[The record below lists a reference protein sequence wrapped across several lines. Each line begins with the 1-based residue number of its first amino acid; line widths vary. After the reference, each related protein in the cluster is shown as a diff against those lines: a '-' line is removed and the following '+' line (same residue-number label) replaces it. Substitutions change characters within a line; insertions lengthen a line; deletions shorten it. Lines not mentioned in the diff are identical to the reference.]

1 MSEAYDCMPFKA
13 AEDVYLTNMPEYEEI
28 NDELEEKYDEFMK
41 YRDLVLKA
49 LEDARAA
56 KVIGKSFG
64 AKLILTLDKKA
75 EEVFAPVKDN
85 AATLLIVSQLEF
97 KAGDEFKVEV
107 LPAEGCTCAR
117 CRMIVPF
124 VSVDEL
130 CPRWEKIVNNK

>member
-1 MSEAYDCMPFKA
+1 MSEAYDCMPFNA
-13 AEDVYLTNMPEYEEI
+13 AEDVYLTDMPEYEEI

-41 YRDLVLKA
+41 YRDLELKA

-85 AATLLIVSQLEF
+85 ATTL
-97 KAGDEFKVEV
+97 
-107 LPAEGCTCAR
+107 
-117 CRMIVPF
+117 
-124 VSVDEL
+124 
-130 CPRWEKIVNNK
+130 